1 MAAIAA
7 APLYSK
13 IDIFFFKF
21 EGDNNFFLFLLFFSY
36 FVNWKKPK
44 KSKTNKNKTN
54 SQKIFLKE
62 DQCIL
67 IIVFNQI
74 VGILF
79 FLELKHSKGLNFFQG
94 IKRVKDLREGCTFE
108 LSHECLL
115 FFVFN
120 IWGIFFRI
128 SISN

>member
-1 MAAIAA
+1 MYGLSLAFTI
-7 APLYSK
+7 
-13 IDIFFFKF
+13 IFFFKF
-21 EGDNNFFLFLLFFSY
+21 EGDNNFSFLAFLFIFCELE
-36 FVNWKKPK
+36 KAKK

-62 DQCIL
+62 DQCIGIK

-115 FFVFN
+115 FFV
-120 IWGIFFRI
+120 
-128 SISN
+128 